1 MMNLSNFT
9 QLISQPL
16 VISAFLLSTG
26 CNSSDPEAV
35 SATSALA
42 PGPTAVRTAPVTV
55 ANITPEVT
63 LVGTVT
69 AIRRSIVGS
78 PVEGRAT
85 KITIDAGDHV
95 GMEPGDP
102 GKPPRGATLAQLD
115 TESVMI
121 EIAAARA
128 ELTRLQH
135 ELAELEAGSR
145 PEEIAQA
152 KARFEAARDASEFA
166 ESRFRRTQK
175 LDKQNAIASEQLDI
189 AKSEAFTARQELIA
203 ASAFLDLVTAGPRK
217 EKIAQTIAKVE
228 QQQQQISHLE
238 SQLRLHTIRAPF
250 EGDVVRKLAEVGQ
263 WLNRGEPVAEII
275 TLDPID
281 IIVHVPETLVTQIKT
296 GDTVP
301 LEFDALPDDTNSFEG
316 TIHGI
321 VSSADQRSRTFPVRI
336 RLANPT
342 HGDAYLL
349 RDGMHARATIFGR
362 PHSTL
367 LVPKDALILG
377 GPNPVV
383 MIAHAENGHEPVAI
397 RVEVEPGV
405 SRENQIEIRGDLES
419 GQQVIVDGNERVR
432 PGQPLQVI
440 TESVDALETTHKP
453 QN

>member
-1 MMNLSNFT
+1 MISLSNIT
-9 QLISQPL
+9 RLISRAL
-16 VISAFLLSTG
+16 VISALLLLTG
-26 CNSSDPEAV
+26 CDSSVPEGG
-35 SATSALA
+35 SATSAVA
-42 PGPTAVRTAPVTV
+42 PIPATVRTAPVTE
-55 ANITPEVT
+55 ANVTPEVT
-63 LVGTVT
+63 LIGTVT

-78 PVEGRAT
+78 PVEGRVT

-95 GMEPGDP
+95 GMEGGDLGEP
-102 GKPPRGATLAQLD
+102 SRGATLAQLD

-145 PEEIAQA
+145 PEELAQA
-152 KARFEAARDASEFA
+152 KARLEAARDASEFS
-166 ESRFRRTQK
+166 ESRFRRTQE
-175 LDKQNAIASEQLDI
+175 LDRQNAIASEQLDS
-189 AKSEAFTARQELIA
+189 AKSEAFAARQELIA
-203 ASAFLDLVTAGPRK
+203 ATAFHTLVTAGPRK
-217 EKIAQTIAKVE
+217 EKMAQTLAKVD
-228 QQQQQISHLE
+228 QQQQEISRLE
-238 SQLRLHTIRAPF
+238 TQLRHHTIRAPF

-275 TLDPID
+275 ELDPID
-281 IIVHVPETLVTQIKT
+281 IIVHVPETLVTQIET

-301 LEFDALPDDTNSFEG
+301 LEFDALPDEANSFRG

-349 RDGMHARATIFGR
+349 RDGMHARATISGR
-362 PHSTL
+362 PRTTL
-367 LVPKDALILG
+367 LIPKDALILG

-383 MIAHAENGHEPVAI
+383 MIVHAENAQEPVAM

-405 SRENQIEIRGDLES
+405 SRDNQIEILGDLEP

-432 PGQPLQVI
+432 PGQSLQVI
-440 TESVDALETTHKP
+440 TEPVDASQTTHESR
-453 QN
+453 N